1 MKILP
6 NTQRLGKLTFDS
18 NQVKKS
24 KTNPNVLIAKASDGK
39 DYGVVRKSDGSYD
52 YAGSSRNATFGE
64 RLITGINQES
74 TPGGKLFATA
84 STLMAEPQRMMTRAL
99 TSNRYN
105 TPSEIIHNT
114 KLPQNFKNVAGFTAD
129 MVLDPMSYV
138 GLGLGAKGISKVLN
152 KSDEAFNKML
162 NRFDNL
168 PELNNPQ
175 VSEVLSNFK
184 TRINTPEGLNRLNN
198 LGIKDKTLLDNLKV
212 VEDNNKFGYFW
223 RDKIGLNSKLPEFKR
238 VTRHEIEHAVQENSE
253 MFSGKPTTK
262 IDNLL
267 SNIELKNN
275 PEKVNWNKI
284 KDSDDFRDASKLNE
298 YLSDNKRA
306 TNYFAS
312 GSDGKEKSAFLGEV
326 QQYMMDK
333 GIIPKTSYTQVT
345 PEMVK
350 NTFTNAIT
358 DEKTGGKYLRL
369 FNIMKPTDTNN
380 KLIAES
386 LNKMLGIP
394 AAAVVGSN
402 ILSEKK
408 YGGKLNNNS
417 QKQLLPLL
425 NKF

>member
-18 NQVKKS
+18 NQVRKS
-24 KTNPNVLIAKASDGK
+24 STNPNVLVAKASDGK

-52 YAGSSRNATFGE
+52 YAGSSRNSSFGD
-64 RLITGINQES
+64 RLSMAINQKA
-74 TPGGKLFATA
+74 TPGGKMYATA
-84 STLMAEPQRMMTRAL
+84 STLMAEPQRMITRAL
-99 TSNRYN
+99 TNNRYN
-105 TPSEIIHNT
+105 IPSEIIHNSN
-114 KLPQNFKNVAGFTAD
+114 LPKNYKNVAGFTAD

-138 GLGLGAKGISKVLN
+138 GIGLGAKGISKILN
-152 KSDEAFNKML
+152 KSDEAFNKL
-162 NRFDNL
+162 VNRFDKL

-175 VSEVLSNFK
+175 ASEVLNNFK

-198 LGIKDKTLLDNLKV
+198 LGIKDKTFLDNLKI

-223 RDKIGLNSKLPEFKR
+223 RDKIALNSKLPDFKKI
-238 VTRHEIEHAVQENSE
+238 TRHEIEHAVQESNE
-253 MFSGKPTTK
+253 MISGKPTTE
-262 IDNLL
+262 IDDLLKNL
-267 SNIELKNN
+267 ELKNN
-275 PEKVNWNKI
+275 PEKVNWSKVKN
-284 KDSDDFRDASKLNE
+284 DDNFKDASKVND
-298 YLSDNKRA
+298 YLLDNQRA
-306 TNYFAS
+306 TNYFSS
-312 GSDGKEKSAFLGEV
+312 GSGGREKSAFLAEV

-350 NTFTNAIT
+350 NTFNNAIA

-386 LNKMLGIP
+386 LNKMLALP
-394 AAAVVGSN
+394 AAGIVGSN
-402 ILSEKK
+402 MLSEKK
-408 YGGKLNNNS
+408 YGGKLNSNN